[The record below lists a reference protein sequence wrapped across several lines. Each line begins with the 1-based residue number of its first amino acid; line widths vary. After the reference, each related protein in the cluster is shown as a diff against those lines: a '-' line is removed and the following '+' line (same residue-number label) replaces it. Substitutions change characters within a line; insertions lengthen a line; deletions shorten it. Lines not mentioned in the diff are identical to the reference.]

1 MPYTF
6 DSINNFIPEDL
17 LINPTAEKIAANN
30 ALDKDV
36 FTYTEPNLKID
47 SSYLFQ
53 FKYIFEDGSE
63 SDEWSPAYRL
73 LTGTESVP
81 AAPTATVTGG
91 AGFIKVELSTFPAN
105 ALRVDVRIS
114 GGTFGNG
121 TVVAASFTSAGVK
134 TISAQGAAGQGNQY
148 FVTLLTVTPSKING
162 DPTSVT
168 TVYVTDPAA
177 SVAVDPSTTPST
189 PTVSSVLGAI
199 QLAWNGKTSSGGNQ
213 PNGFK
218 AAKVYV
224 GTASNFTPID
234 TGNSGANQVDVLN
247 FGNGQNT
254 LNISIGTVVNGVAM
268 DYGIDYFVKIKT
280 TNGNVAQDSSPVLA
294 AGSPVRIGQVGD
306 GDIIEVKFDKLRT
319 GTLTSQILTVGA
331 AAGKHVKLSG
341 TGDPLT
347 IYGTGGTSDPLLSF
361 GTNNQNQSVLTIKGN
376 GTFSGDISAASGTF
390 TGNITS
396 SGGLF
401 SVNNGVL
408 TAQSGTIGGWTITGS
423 LLHSSTVSGGK
434 IELNPATPKIS
445 LQQNGVDKITIDPVE
460 GIVGPTK
467 TVAGNTGPAFKLSPD
482 GNAQFRGSIY
492 ADDGVFSG
500 IITSTGSGAGG
511 GEFGGSLLG
520 TLTLSGG
527 GISHSSMLSIYAPS
541 LNATFSGGGDDAYL
555 IISPDPSSN
564 ILALIGQGNATGDLQ
579 FRIMRSQGFT
589 NFARGYHMIGLD
601 DFLQSGIN
609 SAGTAYGTVV
619 SAFGQLLRGRA
630 FYYGSQSSSSG
641 INGEALG
648 AKIGDVYLSTN

>member
-331 AAGKHVKLSG
+331 ATGKHVKLSG

-460 GIVGPTK
+460 GIK
-467 TVAGNTGPAFKLSPD
+467 DSAGNFSLTPD
-482 GNAQFRGSIY
+482 GNLTLKGSITSGSTI
-492 ADDGVFSG
+492 DGAVFTSG
-500 IITSTGSGAGG
+500 GSGGGLSSGTLTINSGFISHTSGLYVSTGSSGLYLDSTN
-511 GEFGGSLLG
+511 GSD
-520 TLTLSGG
+520 TNY
-527 GISHSSMLSIYAPS
+527 M
-541 LNATFSGGGDDAYL
+541 
-555 IISPDPSSN
+555 IISPSLGV
-564 ILALIGQGNATGDLQ
+564 ILGQGNNIGDLQIRLNKATIEGYVRGYLFHSLYDQFADVTTLYTTSTFGTPGSTVTINAANRLSRGRTLYTGNLSSTTALDTYLGGAFTGDLY
-579 FRIMRSQGFT
+579 FS
-589 NFARGYHMIGLD
+589 
-601 DFLQSGIN
+601 
-609 SAGTAYGTVV
+609 TA
-619 SAFGQLLRGRA
+619 
-630 FYYGSQSSSSG
+630 
-641 INGEALG
+641 
-648 AKIGDVYLSTN
+648 